1 MNASEGLKRL
11 AVPVGWIGRGS
22 GPVFFVLFLIVA
34 FTSGDSSKMAV
45 GSLIGLGLAALIV
58 GATAALTWIIEGFAK
73 PRE

>member
-11 AVPVGWIGRGS
+11 AVAVGWIGRGS
-22 GPVFFVLFLIVA
+22 GAVFFVLFLIVA

-58 GATAALTWIIEGFAK
+58 GATAALTWIIEGFAN